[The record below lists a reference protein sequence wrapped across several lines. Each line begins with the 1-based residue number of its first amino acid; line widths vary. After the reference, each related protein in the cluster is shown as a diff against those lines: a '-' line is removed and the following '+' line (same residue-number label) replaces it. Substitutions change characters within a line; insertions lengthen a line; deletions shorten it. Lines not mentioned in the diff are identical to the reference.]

1 MRAGLCRTGRGG
13 RTSRAVG
20 AYQPGSHPLRDRA
33 VQLESVLQQFLTQEP
48 TEQSDYPATLDVLQ
62 KIAGALE
69 GDG

>member
-1 MRAGLCRTGRGG
+1 MWR
-13 RTSRAVG
+13 VG

-48 TEQSDYPATLDVLQ
+48 AEQSDYPATLAVLQ

>member
-1 MRAGLCRTGRGG
+1 MRAGFAELDEVAEL
-13 RTSRAVG
+13 RAVG

-48 TEQSDYPATLDVLQ
+48 AEQSDYPATLAVLH

-69 GDG
+69 GDA